1 MENKNYFSPLIDG
14 MKRIL
19 VFLLCLTAECL
30 IAQPATKKQ
39 ILRLYNGQIKE
50 GEKLTY
56 DYPIMQPAF
65 FNLDGKHFDAENV
78 AFFRNNH
85 GFFANLSEFYGER
98 SERYAMRIKNTGRI
112 QLFEEIDITA
122 YGGLDLNT
130 SNPRRLATGEV
141 WQFYAKDEGVLKK
154 GNYKNLKVD
163 LQDNPNCQTYLKSYK
178 RLTALQIGLATVGA
192 GLVAQQFYVGRND
205 SNYNKPMIAMGIIM
219 AGSSLFFDGP
229 KTDALWL
236 AVDNYK

>member
-1 MENKNYFSPLIDG
+1 MKN
-14 MKRIL
+14 IL
-19 VFLLCLTAECL
+19 VILLSMGVGIL
-30 IAQPATKKQ
+30 IAQPTPKKQ

-56 DYPIMQPAF
+56 EYPIMQPAF
-65 FNLDGKHFDAENV
+65 FNLDGKHFEAEGV

-98 SERYAMRIKNTGRI
+98 AERYAMRIKNTGRI

-130 SNPRRLATGEV
+130 SNPRRLASGEV
-141 WQFYAKDEGVLKK
+141 WQFYAKDEGILKK
-154 GNYKNLKVD
+154 GNYKNLKID
-163 LQDNPNCQTYLKSYK
+163 LQDNPNCQTYLKSYR
-178 RLTALQIGLATVGA
+178 RLTGLQIGLATVGA
-192 GLVAQQFYVGRND
+192 ALVAQQFYNMRN
-205 SNYNKPMIAMGIIM
+205 SNASFTPQIGLGIIM
-219 AGSSLFFDGP
+219 AGSSLLFEGA

-236 AVDNYK
+236 AVNNYK

>member
-1 MENKNYFSPLIDG
+1 MDI
-14 MKRIL
+14 KRIISFNREIT
-19 VFLLCLTAECL
+19 FLFFAMFFSLTA
-30 IAQPATKKQ
+30 IAQKKQ
-39 ILRLYNGQIKE
+39 IIRLYNGQVKE
-50 GEKLTY
+50 GEKLKY
-56 DYPIMQPAF
+56 EYPIMQPAYF
-65 FNLDGKHFDAENV
+65 DLDGKHFDAEGV

-85 GFFANLSEFYGER
+85 GFFANLAEFYGER

-122 YGGLDLNT
+122 YGGLELNT

-192 GLVAQQFYVGRND
+192 GLVAQQFYQGRND
-205 SNYNKPMIAMGIIM
+205 SNYNKPIIALGVIM

>member
-1 MENKNYFSPLIDG
+1 MRN
-14 MKRIL
+14 IL
-19 VFLLCLTAECL
+19 LLLL
-30 IAQPATKKQ
+30 SLSVGFVIAQPAPKKQ
-39 ILRLYNGQIKE
+39 ILRLYNGQTKE

-56 DYPIMQPAF
+56 EYPIMQPAF
-65 FNLDGKHFDAENV
+65 FNLDGKHFEGENV

-130 SNPRRLATGEV
+130 SNPRRLASGEV

-178 RLTALQIGLATVGA
+178 RFTALQIGLATVGA
-192 GLVAQQFYVGRND
+192 GIVAQQFYVGRTD
-205 SNYNKPMIAMGIIM
+205 SNYNKPMIALGIIM
-219 AGSSLFFDGP
+219 SGSSLFFDGP

>member
-1 MENKNYFSPLIDG
+1 MKIWIFCFSVLISN
-14 MKRIL
+14 
-19 VFLLCLTAECL
+19 
-30 IAQPATKKQ
+30 IALAQKKQ
-39 ILRLYNGQIKE
+39 VLRLYNGQVKE
-50 GEKLTY
+50 GEKLKY
-56 DYPIMQPAF
+56 EYPIMQPAYF
-65 FNLDGKHFDAENV
+65 DLDGKHFDAEGV

-85 GFFANLSEFYGER
+85 GFFANLAEFYGER

-122 YGGLDLNT
+122 YGGLELNT

-141 WQFYAKDEGVLKK
+141 WQFYAKDEGGLKK

-192 GLVAQQFYVGRND
+192 GLVAQQFYSMRNVNA
-205 SNYNKPMIAMGIIM
+205 SFTPQIGLGIIM

>member
-1 MENKNYFSPLIDG
+1 MKN
-14 MKRIL
+14 IL
-19 VFLLCLTAECL
+19 VVLLSLSVGL
-30 IAQPATKKQ
+30 SIAQPTPKKQ

-56 DYPIMQPAF
+56 EYPIMQPAF
-65 FNLDGKHFDAENV
+65 FNLDGKHYDAEGV
-78 AFFRNNH
+78 AFFRSNH
-85 GFFANLSEFYGER
+85 GFFANLAEFYGER

-122 YGGLDLNT
+122 YGGLELNT

-141 WQFYAKDEGVLKK
+141 WQFYAKDEGILKK
-154 GNYKNLKVD
+154 GNYKNLKID
-163 LQDNPNCQTYLKSYK
+163 LQDNPNCQNYLKSYR
-178 RLTALQIGLATVGA
+178 RLTGLQIGLATMGA
-192 GLVAQQFYVGRND
+192 ALVAQQFYSMRNTNA
-205 SNYNKPMIAMGIIM
+205 SFTPQIGLGIIM
-219 AGSSLFFDGP
+219 AGSSLFFEGP

>member
-1 MENKNYFSPLIDG
+1 MKN
-14 MKRIL
+14 IL
-19 VFLLCLTAECL
+19 VVLLSLSVGLL
-30 IAQPATKKQ
+30 IAQPTPKKQ

-56 DYPIMQPAF
+56 EYPIMQPAF
-65 FNLDGKHFDAENV
+65 FNLDGKHFEAEGV

-98 SERYAMRIKNTGRI
+98 AAMRIKNTGRI

-122 YGGLDLNT
+122 YGSMDLNT
-130 SNPRRLATGEV
+130 SNPRRLASGEV
-141 WQFYAKDEGVLKK
+141 WQFYAKDEGILKK
-154 GNYKNLKVD
+154 GNYKNLKID
-163 LQDNPNCQTYLKSYK
+163 LQDNPNCQTYLKSYR
-178 RLTALQIGLATVGA
+178 RLTGLQIGLATVGA
-192 GLVAQQFYVGRND
+192 ALVAQQFYNMRNTNA
-205 SNYNKPMIAMGIIM
+205 SFTPQIGLGIIM
-219 AGSSLFFDGP
+219 AGSSLFFEGA

>member
-1 MENKNYFSPLIDG
+1 MKNI
-14 MKRIL
+14 
-19 VFLLCLTAECL
+19 FLLMICFSAVFGEAQ
-30 IAQPATKKQ
+30 IASKKQ
-39 ILRLYNGQIKE
+39 IIRFYNGQLKE

-56 DYPIMQPAF
+56 EYPIMQPAF

-98 SERYAMRIKNTGRI
+98 AERYAMRIKNTGRI

-122 YGGLDLNT
+122 YGGLELNT

-141 WQFYAKDEGVLKK
+141 WQFYAKDEGELKK
-154 GNYKNLKVD
+154 GNYKSLKVD
-163 LQDNPNCQTYLKSYK
+163 LQDNPNCQTYLKSYR
-178 RLTALQIGLATVGA
+178 RLTAIQIGLATVGA
-192 GLVAQQFYVGRND
+192 AVVAQQFYSMRNENA
-205 SNYNKPMIAMGIIM
+205 SFTPQIGLGIIM
-219 AGSSLFFDGP
+219 AGSSLLFDGP
-229 KTDALWL
+229 KSDALWL

>member
-1 MENKNYFSPLIDG
+1 MKN
-14 MKRIL
+14 IL
-19 VFLLCLTAECL
+19 VFLFCLSAFL
-30 IAQPATKKQ
+30 LMAQPAPKKQ
-39 ILRLYNGQIKE
+39 ILRLYNGQSKE

-56 DYPIMQPAF
+56 EYPIMQPAF
-65 FNLDGKHFDAENV
+65 FNLDGKHFEAEGV

-98 SERYAMRIKNTGRI
+98 AERYAMRIKNTGRI

-130 SNPRRLATGEV
+130 SNPRRLASGEV
-141 WQFYAKDEGVLKK
+141 WQFYAKDEGILKK
-154 GNYKNLKVD
+154 GNYKNLKID

-178 RLTALQIGLATVGA
+178 RLTTLQIGLATAGA
-192 GLVAQQFYVGRND
+192 ALVAQQFYNMRNTNA
-205 SNYNKPMIAMGIIM
+205 SFTPQIGLGIIM
-219 AGSSLFFDGP
+219 AGSSLLFERP

>member
-1 MENKNYFSPLIDG
+1 MEMKLNVFGSMKIWIFCFSVLISN
-14 MKRIL
+14 
-19 VFLLCLTAECL
+19 
-30 IAQPATKKQ
+30 IALAQKKQ
-39 ILRLYNGQIKE
+39 VLRLYNGQVKE
-50 GEKLTY
+50 GEKLKY
-56 DYPIMQPAF
+56 EYPIMQPAYF
-65 FNLDGKHFDAENV
+65 DLDGKHFDAEGV

-85 GFFANLSEFYGER
+85 GFFANLAEFYGER

-122 YGGLDLNT
+122 YGGLELNT

-141 WQFYAKDEGVLKK
+141 WQFYAKDEGGLKK

-192 GLVAQQFYVGRND
+192 GLVAQQFYSMRNVNA
-205 SNYNKPMIAMGIIM
+205 SFTPQIGLGIIM

>member
-1 MENKNYFSPLIDG
+1 MNRSRTLGLLFSS
-14 MKRIL
+14 IL
-19 VFLLCLTAECL
+19 FFVLSLGFTSFVF
-30 IAQPATKKQ
+30 AQKKQ
-39 ILRLYNGQIKE
+39 LIRLYNGQIKE

-56 DYPIMQPAF
+56 EYPIMQPAF
-65 FNLDGKHFDAENV
+65 FNLDGKHFDAEGV

-122 YGGLDLNT
+122 YGGLELNT

-141 WQFYAKDEGVLKK
+141 WQFYAKDEGILKK
-154 GNYKNLKVD
+154 GNHKNLKVD
-163 LQDNPNCQTYLKSYK
+163 LQDNPNCQIYLKSYR
-178 RLTALQIGLATVGA
+178 RLTGLQIGLATAGA
-192 GLVAQQFYVGRND
+192 ALVAQQFYSMRNTNA
-205 SNYNKPMIAMGIIM
+205 SFTPQIGLGIIM
-219 AGSSLFFDGP
+219 AGSSLFFEGP

>member
-1 MENKNYFSPLIDG
+1 MKN
-14 MKRIL
+14 IL
-19 VFLLCLTAECL
+19 VILLSMGVGLL
-30 IAQPATKKQ
+30 IAQPTPKKQ

-65 FNLDGKHFDAENV
+65 FNLDGKHFEAENV

-85 GFFANLSEFYGER
+85 GFFANLAEFYGER

-122 YGGLDLNT
+122 YGGLELNT

-141 WQFYAKDEGVLKK
+141 WQFYAKDEGILKK
-154 GNYKNLKVD
+154 GNYKNLKID

-192 GLVAQQFYVGRND
+192 GLVAQQFYQGRND
-205 SNYNKPMIAMGIIM
+205 SNYNKPIIALGVIM